1 MKYLFLATLFFSIG
15 CKKHGVKQ
23 QPEIDIISEEPPIV
37 MDIKPELPEGAVTAD
52 FFGNRDSIYAFVRKI
67 DAINEVTF
75 IGFENEQLPEI
86 NIPESIGAKLQ
97 ILKLKNFNND
107 VLLVNAKL
115 KDTNFN
121 EYYLFVW
128 NDSAWKQPVNRFDI
142 HKSNMSD
149 TLIPIQINPKDST
162 EFLRYYSVFDM
173 DRSSSKKFS
182 WLLQHETVKIE
193 RVP

>member
-1 MKYLFLATLFFSIG
+1 MKWILLSIVFLFLG
-15 CKKHGVKQ
+15 CKKFTRDHKQ
-23 QPEIDIISEEPPIV
+23 ETDVITAEPPIV
-37 MDIKPELPEGAVTAD
+37 IIEETELPEGAIIAD
-52 FFGNRDSIYAFVRKI
+52 FLGNQDSLYAFIKKNDTLI
-67 DAINEVTF
+67 ETTL
-75 IGFENEQLPEI
+75 IGFQNNKLPDI
-86 NIPESIGAKLQ
+86 SIPESIGADLY
-97 ILKLKNFNND
+97 ILKLQSFETD

-121 EYYLFVW
+121 EYYLFMW
-128 NDSAWKQPVNRFDI
+128 KDSTWKQPVNRFNI

-173 DRSSSKKFS
+173 DRNSSKKFS